1 MKHILFL
8 SIFFLTLFA
17 RGQESF
23 YDHVNLGLFQI
34 NYCDTVIYD
43 SEIPYNQFGYSGDAP
58 IFVQTWFPSQT
69 KENIEYLKYGDF
81 VINDVPSNLAQVYIE
96 LQGQMDQIAI
106 RDGIAYN
113 IETDEPISYKENTTA
128 EILERLNQF
137 ETKSIYNSLPSK
149 LDFPV
154 IVYHHGSQGLSYE
167 NSIMAEYFASLG
179 YIFISANFH
188 LPYENTTYGLLP
200 YELEKENKH
209 NQSSAKA
216 LINFAK
222 TVSPENQ
229 VFYIGHSWGAQEG
242 WCFLNDPK
250 WVSGFVSME
259 TTIEYKTDTLKIKEM
274 WPYVYDAIKTKKNIF
289 STPILTFAADDEKLS
304 FDFFEGLN
312 SKETIYASYKKPF
325 AHNSYTSMYMMRYFL
340 NKEINQ
346 PDSELLLTQIEG
358 YTTHL
363 KLIYLFTESILK
375 NEILDLSSINE
386 SFKVKRMPTINKR
399 H

>member
-1 MKHILFL
+1 MKHILLL
-8 SIFFLTLFA
+8 SIFFFSLIA

-23 YDHVNLGLFQI
+23 YDHLKFGSFQS

-43 SEIPYNQFGYSGDAP
+43 SEIQYSQFGYSGDAP
-58 IFVQTWFPSQT
+58 LFVQIWFPSQT
-69 KENIEYLKYGDF
+69 QKSIEYLKYGDF
-81 VINDVPSNLAQVYIE
+81 VINDVSSNLAQVYKE
-96 LQGQMDQIAI
+96 LQVKMDQIAI
-106 RDGIAYN
+106 RDGIAYTIDTEEPILYSDKTTIDMLELLKQ
-113 IETDEPISYKENTTA
+113 IET
-128 EILERLNQF
+128 R
-137 ETKSIYNSLPSK
+137 SIRATLPSE
-149 LDFPV
+149 LDFPA

-200 YELEKENKH
+200 YELEKKNKH
-209 NQSSAKA
+209 NQSSAKT

-222 TVSPENQ
+222 SVSPENQ

-242 WCFLNDPK
+242 WCFLNDPN

-274 WPYVYDAIKTKKNIF
+274 WPYVYDAIKIKKNTF
-289 STPILTFAADDEKLS
+289 STPILTFAAYDATLS
-304 FDFFEGLN
+304 FDFFEGIN

-325 AHNSYTSMYMMRYFL
+325 AHNSYTSMYLMRYFL
-340 NKEINQ
+340 SKEINQ
-346 PDSELLLTQIEG
+346 PDSALLLAQIEG

-363 KLIYLFTESILK
+363 ELIYLFTESIL
-375 NEILDLSSINE
+375 NDETPELSSLSE
-386 SFKVKRMPTINKR
+386 SFKIKRMPTINKR